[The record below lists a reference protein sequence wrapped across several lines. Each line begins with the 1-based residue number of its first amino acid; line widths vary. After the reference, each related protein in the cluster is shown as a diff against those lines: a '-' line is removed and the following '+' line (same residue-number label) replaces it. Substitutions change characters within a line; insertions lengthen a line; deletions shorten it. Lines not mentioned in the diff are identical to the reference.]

1 MCLIDSKRS
10 RLSIVLQIQ
19 KLHLFIPSARI
30 IHLTLKLL
38 GFMSETNLSVG
49 IVGLP
54 NVGKSTL
61 FNALTS
67 NEAAASNY
75 PFCTIDPNVGIVEVY
90 DPRLEKLSA
99 LSNSKKLVYAS
110 MQFVDIAGLVAGASQ
125 GEGLGNQFL
134 ANIRETDAIVH
145 VVRCFESED
154 IIHVAGKVD
163 PINDIE
169 IINLELRL
177 ADLQMVENVIGRLEK
192 QMKSKKELVPVVEC
206 LMRAQAHLNENNP
219 IRSLELTEEEREF
232 IKPYPFLSGKKV
244 LYVANVSENDLPSME
259 NEYVKMV
266 RDYAQAEGNSV
277 ISICAKLEEE
287 IAQLPVEERKPFME
301 SLDLQQ
307 SGLERLIQSSFY
319 MLGLATFLTTGE
331 IETRAWTI
339 KKGMNAAQAAGKIH
353 TDIQKGFIRAE
364 VVAYEDMIAYNG
376 RVGAREQGKVRAEGR
391 DYIVKD
397 GDVILFMHN

>member
-1 MCLIDSKRS
+1 M
-10 RLSIVLQIQ
+10 
-19 KLHLFIPSARI
+19 A
-30 IHLTLKLL
+30 
-38 GFMSETNLSVG
+38 ETNLSVG

-75 PFCTIDPNVGIVEVY
+75 PFCTIDPNVGVVEVY

-99 LSNSKKLVYAS
+99 LSHSKKIVYAT
-110 MQFVDIAGLVAGASQ
+110 MQFVDIAGLVAGASK

-177 ADLQMVENVIGRLEK
+177 ADLQMVDNVILRLEK
-192 QMKSKKELVPVVEC
+192 QVKSKKELVPVIEC
-206 LMRAQAHLNENNP
+206 LMRVQAHLNENNP
-219 IRSLELTEEEREF
+219 VRSLVLNEEEQEC
-232 IKPYPFLSGKKV
+232 IKPYPFLSAKKV
-244 LYVANVSENDLPSME
+244 LYVANVSENDLPEMD
-259 NEYVKMV
+259 NDYVRMV
-266 RDYAQAEGNSV
+266 KSYAEAEGNSV
-277 ISICAKLEEE
+277 LSICAKLEEE
-287 IAQLPVEERKPFME
+287 IAQLSADERKPFME
-301 SLDLQQ
+301 SLGLHQ
-307 SGLERLIQSSFY
+307 SGLERLIQTSFY
-319 MLGLATFLTTGE
+319 MLGLATYLTTGD

-339 KKGMNAAQAAGKIH
+339 KQGMNAAQAAGKIH

-364 VVAYEDMIAYNG
+364 VVAYEDMMAFNG
-376 RVGAREQGKVRAEGR
+376 RAGAREHGKVRAEGR

>member
-1 MCLIDSKRS
+1 M
-10 RLSIVLQIQ
+10 
-19 KLHLFIPSARI
+19 A
-30 IHLTLKLL
+30 T
-38 GFMSETNLSVG
+38 GLSVG

-99 LSNSKKLVYAS
+99 LSNSKKIVYAS

-125 GEGLGNQFL
+125 GEGLGNKFL

-145 VVRCFESED
+145 VVRCFESSD
-154 IIHVAGKVD
+154 IVHVAGKVD
-163 PINDIE
+163 PIQDIE

-177 ADLQMVENVIGRLEK
+177 ADLQMVDNVLGRLEK
-192 QMKSKKELVPVVEC
+192 QLKTKKELAPTVEC
-206 LMRAQAHLNENNP
+206 LKRAQAHLNENKP
-219 IRSLELTEEEREF
+219 IRSLELNGEEQECLL
-232 IKPYPFLSGKKV
+232 PYPFLSAKKV
-244 LYVANVSENDLPSME
+244 LYVANVSEDDLPEM
-259 NEYVKMV
+259 NNAFVQQVKV
-266 RDYAQAEGNSV
+266 YAEMEGNTV
-277 ISICAKLEEE
+277 IPICAKLEEE
-287 IAQLPVEERKPFME
+287 ISQLPSTERREFLQ
-301 SLDLQQ
+301 SLGLQE
-307 SGLERLIQSSFY
+307 SGLERLIKASFD
-319 MLGLATFLTTGE
+319 MLGLITYLTTGE

-339 KKGMNAAQAAGKIH
+339 NGGTPAVEAAGKIH

-364 VVAYEDMIAYNG
+364 VVAYDDMLAYKG
-376 RVGAREQGKVRAEGR
+376 RGAAREAGKVRAEGR

-397 GDVILFMHN
+397 GDVILFMHH